1 MTTTYGPVTQDG
13 VEVFQAH
20 YDPEKRWNGS
30 LVPSFDRAEA
40 EKVAAH
46 LMAPPDDD
54 ITRMEW
60 DGDVLIYTQHHDP
73 SIAPIRIEPDENN
86 LYDIGNHCG
95 HWSVPEAD
103 ECETDEDQQERATPT
118 AVEPTMTVYYA
129 NDLTD
134 SARYCELVLAA
145 PDETT
150 ARGLAQLLEDDD
162 LKPWTDRAL
171 SQFTELGKDY
181 TGRLRADVILSRPAD
196 A

>member
-1 MTTTYGPVTQDG
+1 MTTTYGPVTEDG
-13 VEVFQAH
+13 VEVFQPD

-54 ITRMEW
+54 VTHMEW
-60 DGDVLIYTQHHDP
+60 DGDVVIYTRPDDP
-73 SIAPIRIEPDENN
+73 SFPPIRIGPDENG
-86 LYDIGNHCG
+86 LYDIGNHLG
-95 HWSVPEAD
+95 GWSVPEVD
-103 ECETDEDQQERATPT
+103 ECETDEDQEEWAPI
-118 AVEPTMTVYYA
+118 AGEPVMTVFYA

-134 SARYCELVLAA
+134 KARYCELVLAA

-150 ARGLAQLLEDDD
+150 ARALAQLLEDDD
-162 LKPWTDRAL
+162 LKPWTDPTL
-171 SQFTELGKDY
+171 SQFTALGKDY
-181 TGRLRADVILSRPAD
+181 TGNIRADVILSRPAD